1 MMKAIPFLL
10 ALILASAAHAAETR
24 PVVVELFTSQG
35 CSSCPPADKLLGDL
49 AKRGDVIALGFHITY
64 WDNTAWRDPFSRPES
79 TQRQITYDRHLTG
92 GQIYTP
98 QMVIDGT
105 TDVTGSDRA
114 AVLTA
119 IAAARPVVAAPVTF
133 AADRRSVVIGMS
145 TAATGGTVLLVRY
158 ALSRTTHVGGG
169 ENTGRTATDFNGV
182 EQLQTLGAW
191 DGKTV
196 SYQIDPPGTG
206 EGVAVLVQTPDGTML
221 GAATLM
227 PDS

>member
-1 MMKAIPFLL
+1 MKAIVLL
-10 ALILASAAHAAETR
+10 IAIVFAAGTATAQTR

-35 CSSCPPADKLLGDL
+35 CSSCPPADRLLGDL
-49 AKRGDVIALGFHITY
+49 AKRSDVIALGFHITY

-79 TQRQITYDRHLTG
+79 TQRQVTYDRRLTG
-92 GQIYTP
+92 GQVYTP

-114 AVLTA
+114 AVLAA
-119 IAAARPVVAAPVTF
+119 IAAAKPVAATPVTF
-133 AADRRSVVIGMS
+133 AADRRSVAIGMS
-145 TAATGGTVLLVRY
+145 TAAASGTVLLARY

-191 DGKTV
+191 DGQPV
-196 SYQIDPPGTG
+196 SYPIEPPGEG
-206 EGVAVLVQTPDGTML
+206 EGIAVLVQAPDGTML
-221 GAATLM
+221 GAAKLI